1 MNYSTLL
8 YRYNPTYQWQ
18 KLAKEMETHS
28 FDQHNDTHY
37 HYEHNMDTIYREID
51 KICITQEHEE
61 TQGVMRLSERVY
73 ARCCE
78 CGWIGRQMS
87 QVWPRVS
94 LRRVHLNVDE
104 DNDGSQRSR

>member
-1 MNYSTLL
+1 
-8 YRYNPTYQWQ
+8 
-18 KLAKEMETHS
+18 METHS

-37 HYEHNMDTIYREID
+37 HSGYNMDTIYRGMGGNT
-51 KICITQEHEE
+51 CSTQEDEE